1 MSLCMALYSTHVSM
15 LGNSKSINITLFLRL
30 KLNQQ
35 MEGRDLGVLL
45 RLSCLFKPCECGDGG
60 WLIYMDTFWI
70 KNFCSLPMIPERIR
84 KLNTTSRIIQEY
96 SKLYTLFLIFNLLP
110 VALFFLKPKRNKEY
124 WKSKIMEETES

>member
-1 MSLCMALYSTHVSM
+1 MSLCMALYSAHVNM

-45 RLSCLFKPCECGDGG
+45 RISCLFKACECGDGG
-60 WLIYMDTFWI
+60 WLIYMDTVW
-70 KNFCSLPMIPERIR
+70 NNSFCSLPIIPERIR
-84 KLNTTSRIIQEY
+84 KRNTSSRIIQEY
-96 SKLYTLFLIFNLLP
+96 RKPLFLIFNLLS

-124 WKSKIMEETES
+124 WKSKIMGDTEG